1 MSSQRNQKPRPA
13 LIFRLIRQPLRLA
26 LAVGFC
32 YLVVGF
38 INIEIWL
45 VNENPYINGAD
56 LLACILAV
64 WAVRVLVRILPDS
77 TKDRW

>member
-1 MSSQRNQKPRPA
+1 MNRPSF
-13 LIFRLIRQPLRLA
+13 IRRTIRQALRLA

-45 VNENPYINGAD
+45 VNENPYFNGGD

-64 WAVRVLVRILPDS
+64 LAVRVLVRILPDS
-77 TKDRW
+77 QKDRW